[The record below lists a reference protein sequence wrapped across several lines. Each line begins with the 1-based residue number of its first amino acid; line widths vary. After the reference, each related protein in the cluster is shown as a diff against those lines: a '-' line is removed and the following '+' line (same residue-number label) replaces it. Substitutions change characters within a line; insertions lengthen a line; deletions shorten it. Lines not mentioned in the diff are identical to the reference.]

1 MLQLPTSRSQ
11 YRFLGNSITRSYLH
25 YHDTIYIFAH
35 CKAQT
40 FIVFLG
46 DNIIR
51 TYLHYHGT
59 VFPVATHGKKQLVL
73 IDDVQKALGMSF
85 SAI

>member
-1 MLQLPTSRSQ
+1 MIL
-11 YRFLGNSITRSYLH
+11 
-25 YHDTIYIFAH
+25 YIFFAH

-59 VFPVATHGKKQLVL
+59 VFPVATHVATHGKEQLVL